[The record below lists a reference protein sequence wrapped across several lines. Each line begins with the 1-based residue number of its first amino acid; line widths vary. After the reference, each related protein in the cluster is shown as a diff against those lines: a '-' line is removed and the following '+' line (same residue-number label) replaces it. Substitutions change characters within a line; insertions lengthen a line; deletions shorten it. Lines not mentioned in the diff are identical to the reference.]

1 MTPNLLGDI
10 VALLL
15 IVGPT
20 LATLVLVELLERL
33 KER

>member
-1 MTPNLLGDI
+1 MAMRLMQDLLAVLG
-10 VALLL
+10 

-20 LATLVLVELLERL
+20 LATIMLIEILERL